1 MDENTESL
9 CAVAGGW
16 TVFAMMSGEGVKV
29 VKGRGC
35 APLGKEPRKWGNS
48 RGSRYDFGNSISFL
62 LSALAYSLVGKMGM
76 ARLWPGEVMII
87 LVTCTGVTRRMHFTR
102 PVPEAVW

>member
-1 MDENTESL
+1 MKLPFTINE
-9 CAVAGGW
+9 
-16 TVFAMMSGEGVKV
+16 VFYTS
-29 VKGRGC
+29 C
-35 APLGKEPRKWGNS
+35 
-48 RGSRYDFGNSISFL
+48 
-62 LSALAYSLVGKMGM
+62 YSLVGKMGM